1 LCFVNVDVKEKKRK
15 GKERKRKKI
24 KENIVKMYVCVCM
37 FYFMEVFIYDK
48 IARNKKE
55 FNILICSWSRSIN
68 LYVRCISNIR

>member
-1 LCFVNVDVKEKKRK
+1 
-15 GKERKRKKI
+15 
-24 KENIVKMYVCVCM
+24 MYVCVCM

-68 LYVRCISNIR
+68 LYVRCISNIRWKDKIFKTSLTSQSHEAAYLR